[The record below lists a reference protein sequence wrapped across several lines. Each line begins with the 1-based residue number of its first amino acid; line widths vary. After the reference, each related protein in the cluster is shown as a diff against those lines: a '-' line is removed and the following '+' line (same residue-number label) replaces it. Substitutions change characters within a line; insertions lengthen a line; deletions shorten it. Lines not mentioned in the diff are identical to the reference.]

1 MWFADR
7 RAVRAALLSDR
18 VVLVAPGGAVRVC
31 VAEPAAGDAPPWRAP
46 LTALLQGLKDT
57 GVRGGALSL
66 TLGTAFVRWQLME
79 WPVHAGSPAE
89 LDAAV
94 RMRLRAVHGAA
105 VADWVIQHGD
115 GVPGQPLVACAIDA
129 ALLQALRLELPA
141 HEGRLHHLRPY
152 AAVAIEHWRSAW
164 RRGAAWV
171 AVVEPDHLTL
181 ALFLRGR
188 CLGLRSVRCDE
199 RSWQSL
205 LPGLQAPMALSG
217 DLPPSMPLYVIGTG
231 DTAALQPGW
240 QALVPRGPAAPG
252 ERLARLAWG
261 H

>member
-7 RAVRAALLSDR
+7 RAVRAALLCDR
-18 VVLVAPGGAVRVC
+18 VVLVPPGGAARVC
-31 VAEPAAGDAPPWRAP
+31 EAAPASSDAPPWRAP
-46 LTALLQGLKDT
+46 LTALLQGLKDA
-57 GVRGGALSL
+57 GLRGGALSL
-66 TLGTAFVRWQLME
+66 TLGTAFVRWQLVE
-79 WPVHAGSPAE
+79 WPLHAGSPAE

-94 RMRLRAVHGAA
+94 RMRLRAVHGAS

-115 GVPGQPLVACAIDA
+115 GVPGHPLLACAIDA
-129 ALLQALRLELPA
+129 PLLQALRLELPA
-141 HEGRLHHLRPY
+141 AGWRLNHLRPY
-152 AAVAIEHWRSAW
+152 VAVAIEHWRTTW

-199 RSWQSL
+199 RTWQSL
-205 LPGLQAPMALSG
+205 LPGLQAPMALSAE
-217 DLPPSMPLYVIGTG
+217 LPPSMPLYVIGAVE
-231 DTAALQPGW
+231 TALLQPTW
-240 QALVPRGPAAPG
+240 RALLPQGPAAQS

-261 H
+261 R